1 MTKCSY
7 CGKRIKGRLT
17 KENSVFFKGKYY
29 CRECFEKNFFE
40 CDECHQIYEITDRT
54 FTYNRDRIC
63 PSCRE
68 KFYRL
73 CENCNEFVRYNDSY
87 RTYNGEYICPNCEEE
102 DYYRCEECD
111 ELVHRDDVEEYDGYY
126 YCPDCYD
133 NLHRAIYGYH
143 DFEDFYVHH
152 TGEDDRFSPTFGF
165 EIEVE
170 GNRSYA
176 PEVLNKFQDLAV
188 LMDDSSVDGFEIVTQ
203 PMTEQ
208 YFTTK
213 FLPILKDAMTFLEA
227 KGFKGHNRGGI
238 HIHVSSGS
246 FDLHMIRNLVNILYG
261 SELDRNTWLALS
273 QRKESAMKSWARM
286 TGNRPYEEID
296 YQDSID
302 YERHTA
308 LNYDERT
315 DTYEFRIFNSNTRV
329 ERILKNFEIVL
340 ALMAYSKE
348 EEEGYADT
356 KGFLRY
362 IDSRKLFYPNL
373 SAFVQEK
380 GIMEHYNKI
389 YTDEELEV
397 A

>member
-17 KENSVFFKGKYY
+17 KENSVFYNGKYY
-29 CRECFEKNFFE
+29 CRECFERNYFR
-40 CDECHQIYEITDRT
+40 CDDCEEIHPRIEIHYTYDDR
-54 FTYNRDRIC
+54 FIC
-63 PSCRE
+63 DACAENGYTRCSD
-68 KFYRL
+68 
-73 CENCNEFVRYNDSY
+73 CERMVHEDDTY
-87 RTYNGEYICPNCEEE
+87 RTYNDEIICPNCEE
-102 DYYRCEECD
+102 DYYRCEACSG
-111 ELVHRDDVEEYDGYY
+111 LVHGDEVEEYDGYY
-126 YCPDCYD
+126 YCPDCYN
-133 NLHRAIYGYH
+133 NLHRAIYCYH
-143 DFEDFYVHH
+143 DFEDFYVHN
-152 TGEDDRFSPTFGF
+152 TGEDEIHSPTFGF
-165 EIEVE
+165 EIEVA
-170 GNRSYA
+170 GSRSYA
-176 PEVLNKFQDLAV
+176 PEVLEKFQDLAV

-213 FLPILKDAMTFLEA
+213 FLPILKDAMAFLEA
-227 KGFKGHNRGGI
+227 KGFKGHNKGGI
-238 HIHVSSGS
+238 HIHVNSGS

-273 QRKESAMKSWARM
+273 QRKESEMKSWARM
-286 TGNRPYEEID
+286 TGNKSYEEI
-296 YQDSID
+296 YYPGCVD

-308 LNYDERT
+308 LNYDDRT
-315 DTYEFRIFNSNTRV
+315 DTYEFRIFNSNTRI

-348 EEEGYADT
+348 EKEGYADT

-380 GIMEHYNKI
+380 GIIEHYNKI